1 MDVVVAPERTRS
13 GLPQRLGWSVAIA
26 AGTLLAV
33 GGFTGI
39 LSVATI
45 ESDSM
50 SPTYCPGGRVLV
62 WSPGASDRAERGD
75 VVTARNPQG
84 EGTLLKRVAA
94 VGGERVAVR
103 DGVLRVDG
111 EPVREPYV
119 DQRTVDGTFFGP
131 VVVPVGSVFLLGDGR
146 EQSVDSR
153 DFGPVDRADVT
164 GTVIFGIGGTCP
176 PIR

>member
-1 MDVVVAPERTRS
+1 MDVVVAPEHTRS
-13 GLPQRLGWSVAIA
+13 GLLHRLGWSAAIA

-33 GGFTGI
+33 AGFTGT

-84 EGTLLKRVAA
+84 GDTLLKRVAA
-94 VGGERVAVR
+94 VGGERLAVR

-131 VVVPVGSVFLLGDGR
+131 VVVPAGAVFLLGDGR

-153 DFGPVDRADVT
+153 QFGPVDRADLT
-164 GTVIFGIGGTCP
+164 GTALFGLGGSGP